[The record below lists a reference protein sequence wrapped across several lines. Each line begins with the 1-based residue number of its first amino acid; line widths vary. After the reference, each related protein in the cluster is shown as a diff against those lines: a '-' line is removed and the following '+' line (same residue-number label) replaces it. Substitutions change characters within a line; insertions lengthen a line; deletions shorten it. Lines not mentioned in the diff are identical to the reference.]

1 MLLRVP
7 ILLLLTTLASSA
19 LADNASLEVGA
30 RLTAND
36 AVESLLFGS
45 RVALDDHI
53 AVIGAAGSLASGAR
67 EPATYVFYRDS
78 MGAWMQH
85 QELPKGGAF
94 SLQNDVLL
102 IGDTVFVRNNA
113 GDFVEQA
120 RLRPADGGG
129 DSFGETVALFGNG
142 KRAAVAAPFATVAGR
157 QFAGA
162 VYIFDRGSDGRW
174 TQTAKLSAP
183 PSATAENFGMA
194 LAGDGNTLVIGA
206 PIAEADAAAAAYIFF
221 DGVAGWTLQRTVSGA
236 GGTGWSV
243 ALDGDTALIGTDGG
257 GPVYVYVRGNTDAW
271 KRQATLTPPQ
281 GASGEFGY
289 AVAVNGNQALI
300 GFPPPQ
306 ATFET
311 FDGSS
316 VAPPNPGSVLL
327 YTRNASGDWS
337 ETATAGP
344 FEESQNLGTVVAL
357 DDGVVLTAD
366 AQAEAKGY
374 DAAGVAY
381 ILYTPEKA
389 ATVPALNNSGG
400 GAFGLA
406 AALLALPALLL
417 RKRRNLHS

>member
-7 ILLLLTTLASSA
+7 ILLLLTLASSA
-19 LADNASLEVGA
+19 LADNVSLEVAA

-36 AVESLLFGS
+36 AVESLSFGS
-45 RVALDDHI
+45 RVALDGDI
-53 AVIGAAGSLASGAR
+53 VVIGAAGSLASGTRA
-67 EPATYVFYRDS
+67 PATYVFYRDS
-78 MGAWMQH
+78 MGNWVQH

-102 IGDTVFVRNNA
+102 IGDTVFVRNGA

-120 RLRPADGGG
+120 RLRPADGGD
-129 DSFGETVALFGNG
+129 DSFGEAVALFGNG
-142 KRAAVAAPFATVAGR
+142 RRAAVAAPFATVAGR
-157 QFAGA
+157 QLAGA

-194 LAGDGNTLVIGA
+194 LAGDGHTLVIGA
-206 PIAEADAAAAAYIFF
+206 PIAQQSDATAAAYIFF
-221 DGVAGWTLQRTVSGA
+221 DGGNGWTLQRTVSGA

-243 ALDGDTALIGTDGG
+243 ALGGDTALIGTDGG
-257 GPVYVYVRGNTDAW
+257 PVYVYVRDNTGLW
-271 KRQATLTPPQ
+271 KRQATLAPPQ

-289 AVAVNGNQALI
+289 AVALNGNQALI

-306 ATFET
+306 ATFDT
-311 FDGSS
+311 FGSS
-316 VAPPNPGSVLL
+316 NAAPPNPGSVLL
-327 YTRNASGDWS
+327 YTRNAGGAWS

-344 FEESQNLGTVVAL
+344 FEESQNLGTTVAL
-357 DDGVVLTAD
+357 ENGVVLIAD

-381 ILYTPEKA
+381 VLYTPEKA
-389 ATVPALNNSGG
+389 ATVPALNDSGG
-400 GAFGLA
+400 SGTFGLGA
-406 AALLALPALLL
+406 ILLALPALLF
-417 RKRRNLHS
+417 RKGRSIRS